1 MGRTAGAPGGLT
13 RWTCGVLAAYAV
25 LTAAAGV
32 AAWHKYQVLHA
43 PPPPAQPD
51 GSEALPLL
59 NADMWFGN
67 LRGCWNGATLVTV
80 LVFSLWMSRMRDLAE
95 LVWPEGQRRSR
106 AWLFFGWVLPVAN
119 LFVLKMF
126 VNDLWA
132 ATRPTS
138 RRERGHPLLTFWWL
152 SVLAAGTAGANALSG
167 LKHAHTAAQTSQ
179 ALQQVMQSDL
189 LYVCAA
195 ALSAAVVWQVSAR
208 LRQAQGHAA
217 AAAPTHEVVHD
228 PVG

>member
-1 MGRTAGAPGGLT
+1 MGKAAGALGGLR

-32 AAWHKYQVLHA
+32 AAWHKYQVLQA
-43 PPPPAQPD
+43 PTLPTQPD

-59 NADMWFGN
+59 DADMWLGN
-67 LRGCWNGATLVTV
+67 LTGWWNGATLVTL
-80 LVFSLWMSRMRDLAE
+80 LVFSVWMSRMRDLAE

-106 AWLFFGWVLPVAN
+106 AWLFFGWVVPVAN

-132 ATRPTS
+132 AARPAS

-152 SVLAAGTAGANALSG
+152 SVLAAGAAGADALSA
-167 LKHAHTAAQTSQ
+167 LNHAHTVGQTSQ
-179 ALQQVMQSDL
+179 ALQQAMRSDL
-189 LYVCAA
+189 LYICAA
-195 ALSAAVVWQVSAR
+195 ALSAAVVWR
-208 LRQAQGHAA
+208 LSRMLKQTVQGALA
-217 AAAPTHEVVHD
+217 S
-228 PVG
+228 